1 MNCIDM
7 AKLRQFYL
15 DRELDP
21 TDMAAV
27 GIHLRDCPA
36 CRGADARERALSAAI
51 TEDLPH
57 YRAPA
62 ALRERILR
70 DLDVANDRPLTELRY
85 LARGWNPI
93 AIAASLLFTIAT
105 STALTSTY
113 LAPSAEDHVV
123 SEVVSSHVRSLM
135 AEHLTDV
142 AASDRH
148 TVKPWFTGKVDAA
161 PPAVDLAAAGFPLI
175 GGRLDYVDERPC
187 AALVY
192 RHDKHIINVLVW
204 AAKDSTL
211 KRPDF
216 YERQGFNLAHFEEG
230 AMDFWAISDID
241 KAELKDFADRL
252 IQSTQESGTYS

>member
-1 MNCIDM
+1 
-7 AKLRQFYL
+7 LR
-15 DRELDP
+15 
-21 TDMAAV
+21 
-27 GIHLRDCPA
+27 H
-36 CRGADARERALSAAI
+36 
-51 TEDLPH
+51 
-57 YRAPA
+57 
-62 ALRERILR
+62 
-70 DLDVANDRPLTELRY
+70 

-93 AIAASLLFTIAT
+93 AIAASLLLTIAA
-105 STALTSTY
+105 STALTSSY
-113 LAPSAEDHVV
+113 LGAASAEDHVV

-161 PPAVDLAAAGFPLI
+161 PPAVDLAAAGFPLV

-204 AAKDSTL
+204 PAKDGTL

-230 AMDFWAISDID
+230 TMDFWAISDID
-241 KAELKDFADRL
+241 KTELKDFADRL
-252 IQSTQESGTYS
+252 IQSTQESGTAS